1 MTSFHFPV
9 SRYSIANS
17 FRRELETVLTNS
29 LEFVKTDCNR
39 AAGEIK
45 KSFNKSG
52 GMAAEELP
60 DNTINSG
67 GSQDE

>member
-1 MTSFHFPV
+1 MEHI
-9 SRYSIANS
+9 RWYSIANS

-39 AAGEIK
+39 AVGEIK